1 LKTVLQARLDPLE
14 NAQVKLVCQATAAAP
29 TYLPPVHFTLTDPN
43 TSAVREFNL
52 IDGGVAVNNPTY
64 VAITQAIKEL
74 HSGGTS
80 AGRVEYAVSD
90 LDSNPLMSG
99 YSDVECSQCH

>member
-1 LKTVLQARLDPLE
+1 MDETTFSPL
-14 NAQVKLVCQATAAAP
+14 NCAP
-29 TYLPPVHFTLTDPN
+29 YLCLFSDHNLG
-43 TSAVREFNL
+43 RESLNIYGILFFL
-52 IDGGVAVNNPTY
+52 AERHGFVWKWQTY

>member
-1 LKTVLQARLDPLE
+1 LAERHGFVWKWQ
-14 NAQVKLVCQATAAAP
+14 
-29 TYLPPVHFTLTDPN
+29 
-43 TSAVREFNL
+43 
-52 IDGGVAVNNPTY
+52 TY

-99 YSDVECSQCH
+99 YSDVECSQYH

>member
-1 LKTVLQARLDPLE
+1 VWKWQ
-14 NAQVKLVCQATAAAP
+14 
-29 TYLPPVHFTLTDPN
+29 
-43 TSAVREFNL
+43 
-52 IDGGVAVNNPTY
+52 TY

-80 AGRVEYAVSD
+80 AGRVEFAVSD

-99 YSDVECSQCH
+99 YSDIECSQCH